1 MASLTFYGAT
11 GTVTGSRHLLG
22 IQNQKLLVDCGM
34 FQGTKEN
41 RLRNWD
47 KFPVPPSQ
55 IDRVLL
61 THSHIDHTGYL
72 PRFCR
77 DGFSGPVHCTHATR
91 DLCEIL
97 LKDSAHIQE
106 EDAFWAN
113 KKGFTK
119 HKPALPLYTVRD
131 AEKALRLFSPMHYG
145 EDKYLT
151 GDAGDVRIKF
161 KDAGHTL
168 GSAFVDVKSGNSKAT
183 RRILFSGDLGRPNV
197 PILREPVQVFEVD
210 YLIVES
216 TYGTRLHED
225 GKPNEEMERVI
236 RESVKR
242 GGVLVI
248 PSFAIGRTQTLL
260 YVIRDLEEQ
269 GKIPILPVF
278 VDSPMAV
285 DATHIYEQHIADQN
299 MASRLMFLH
308 GKQVFKPGKLVLCD
322 TQDKSK
328 TINAHRGPA
337 IIISASGMATEGR
350 ILHHLAQ
357 RLPHP
362 ENTVLL
368 AGFQAEGTR
377 GRAILDGAK
386 EVKIHGMLVQ
396 VRAKI
401 ESISGYSGHADYE
414 EVLAW
419 LMGFNRPP
427 EKTFV
432 VHGEPE
438 SSAAMAQKIRDQF
451 GWEVVIPKFGEA
463 FELDL

>member
-1 MASLTFYGAT
+1 MASITFYGAT
-11 GTVTGSRHLLG
+11 GTVTGSRHLLD
-22 IQNQKLLVDCGM
+22 IQKRKLLVDCGM

-47 KFPVPPSQ
+47 KFPIPPSQ
-55 IDRVLL
+55 IEAVLL

-77 DGFSGPVHCTHATR
+77 DGFSGKVYCTHATR

-106 EDAFWAN
+106 EDALWAN

-131 AEKALRLFSPMHYG
+131 AEKSMRQFVPKHYG
-145 EDKYLT
+145 EDFFWSDK
-151 GDAGDVRIKF
+151 VRIKF

-168 GSAFVDVKSGNSKAT
+168 GSAFVDIKTGDGKAS

-197 PILREPVQVFEVD
+197 PVLREPVQVFEVD
-210 YLIVES
+210 YLVVES
-216 TYGTRLHED
+216 TYGLRLHED
-225 GKPNEEMERVI
+225 GKPNEELERVI
-236 RESVKR
+236 NESAKR

-260 YVIRDLEEQ
+260 YVIRELEES
-269 GKIPILPVF
+269 GKIPVLPVF

-285 DATHIYEQHIADQN
+285 DATHIYERHIADQN
-299 MASRLMFLH
+299 MASRIQFLH
-308 GKQVFKPGKLVLCD
+308 GKQVFTTGNLVLCD

-328 TINAHRGPA
+328 AINAHRGPA

-350 ILHHLAQ
+350 ILHHLSQ

-362 ENTVLL
+362 ENTILL
-368 AGFQAEGTR
+368 AGFQAYGTR
-377 GRAILDGAK
+377 GRAILDGAT
-386 EVKIHGMLVQ
+386 EVKIHGMLVE

-414 EVLAW
+414 EILAW

-427 EKTFV
+427 EKTFI

-438 SSAAMAQKIRDQF
+438 SAAAMAQKIRDQF
-451 GWEVVIPKFGEA
+451 GWEVVIPKFGQS
-463 FELDL
+463 FDLNL